1 LPDCSSE
8 WKVEKERVGDSFF
21 IQKNHPRKAGMMR
34 ACLANQVGRQETAEK
49 PFLASPRVKR
59 KAKWFWIRWSIHQTR
74 PGAMD

>member
-1 LPDCSSE
+1 
-8 WKVEKERVGDSFF
+8 
-21 IQKNHPRKAGMMR
+21 MR